1 VLRTQLQRRGRRAR
15 VGETAD
21 LAESRVDID
30 DTRSAPVVGSSFAL
44 AVNAMPAVSYQPAR
58 QLTWSETQPR
68 AFSLPWARVRMI
80 VLSLATVLAV
90 VFRAEALSTYGL
102 SEDELNKVHAIEQY
116 RAGHFGANAEHP
128 MLMKLAMWGAVGLAD
143 AWNRV
148 APAEEA
154 ISLESAI
161 RLPNVLA
168 GAITTVA
175 LFGVADVLFGG
186 AVATAVSVIWA
197 FDVNAIAINRIG
209 KEDTFLLLFFLIAVF
224 CYERAK
230 RIGTTDLPTAQRW
243 YTLSGAAFGL
253 MLASKYMPHF
263 LGIYALFN
271 LITDLDAGSNKPDRL
286 RHFGAMAAAFLAA
299 NLAVVLPD
307 TWWYVA
313 RYVQGDMLAHHGYLY
328 KGALYVTNVPVSPLG
343 VPPTYYLR
351 LLATRVP
358 LVVLA
363 AAVPGAIEMMR
374 RRTERGFVLLR
385 VLVLFVL
392 VPYSLMA
399 AKFIRYSLPML
410 ASVDLMAAV
419 GLVSGVGWILR
430 KQWLSLVARATVAAL
445 VVGVFFGQLAAA
457 QVTAAPFYS
466 LYQNGIGARVDPGG
480 ASFSE
485 QTYDYGVRESVE
497 AIASVAARRALILTD
512 APAVAA
518 HYVARDGRPDIDV
531 LSLSAHGILKT
542 SRDTWVI
549 VQDEHATFENAL
561 VVAQLAAARTPWA
574 EFRMDDVV
582 AARVFRLQEKQP

>member
-1 VLRTQLQRRGRRAR
+1 
-15 VGETAD
+15 
-21 LAESRVDID
+21 
-30 DTRSAPVVGSSFAL
+30 
-44 AVNAMPAVSYQPAR
+44 MPAAPYQTAR
-58 QLTWSETQPR
+58 QLTWSEAQPR
-68 AFSLPWARVRMI
+68 AFSVPWARVKMI
-80 VLSLATVLAV
+80 VLALATVLAV

-116 RAGHFGANAEHP
+116 RAGHLAANAEHP
-128 MLMKLAMWGAVGLAD
+128 MLMKLAMWGTVGLAD
-143 AWNRV
+143 TWNRI

-154 ISLESAI
+154 ISLETAV

-168 GAITTVA
+168 GAVTTIA
-175 LFGVADVLFGG
+175 LFGVADLLFGG

-209 KEDTFLLLFFLIAVF
+209 KEDTFLLLFFLIAVL
-224 CYERAK
+224 CYERGK
-230 RIGTTDLPTAQRW
+230 RVGTRDLPTAQRW

-271 LITDLDAGSNKPDRL
+271 LITDLDAGANRPDRL

-299 NLAVVLPD
+299 NVAVLLPE
-307 TWWYVA
+307 TWRYAA

-343 VPPTYYLR
+343 VPATYYLR

-358 LVVLA
+358 LAVLA
-363 AAVPGAIEMMR
+363 AAVPGAIEMVR
-374 RRTERGFVLLR
+374 RRTERGFVLMR

-419 GLVSGVGWILR
+419 GLVSGVAWILR
-430 KQWLSLVARATVAAL
+430 KQWLSPVARATGAAL
-445 VVGVFFGQLAAA
+445 VAGVFFGQLAAA
-457 QVTAAPFYS
+457 QVAAAPFYS

-480 ASFSE
+480 VSFSE
-485 QTYDYGVRESVE
+485 QTYDYGVRESVT
-497 AIASVAARRALILTD
+497 AIVQVAGRDALILSD

-518 HYVARDGRPDIDV
+518 HYVARSGRPDIDV
-531 LSLSAHGILKT
+531 RSLSAHGIPKG
-542 SRDTWVI
+542 SRDTWII

-561 VVAQLAAARTPWA
+561 IVAQLVAAWKPWA
-574 EFRMDDVV
+574 EFRIGDVV
-582 AARVFRLQEKQP
+582 AARVFRLQEN